1 MPITILIPTFLTRI
15 IVFEEQLLTENPVLS
30 NLQQVKNLDDFI
42 RSLLS
47 SQTVMTSDLQIEN
60 FLGKSFEIMSPLS
73 LSCKGLEDNCKAP
86 SHVTVEVLVDK
97 FVTLVEEAILLL
109 SQASLSVSYT
119 RRANILKMI
128 MKDPRRVKAMLRE
141 NENILKES
149 ETHLFGKKFRSHMIE
164 IEKSRKKSNV
174 LILNDSS

>member
-1 MPITILIPTFLTRI
+1 M
-15 IVFEEQLLTENPVLS
+15 
-30 NLQQVKNLDDFI
+30 
-42 RSLLS
+42 
-47 SQTVMTSDLQIEN
+47 
-60 FLGKSFEIMSPLS
+60 
-73 LSCKGLEDNCKAP
+73 KGLEVIRKAP

-97 FVTLVEEAILLL
+97 FVTLAEEAILLL

-119 RRANILKMI
+119 RRPNILKMI
-128 MKDPRRVKAMLRE
+128 MKDPRRVKAILRE